1 MRFDGADPAT
11 HHLAHGRSP
20 DLRKVRYEGRQP
32 PGAITHLFYMAT
44 KAKTKAKT
52 KTKRRRWLTLK
63 DALRNVRKEHPGLS
77 LDLQRRI
84 AQRNVTLDE
93 LASHVERYREEHA
106 T

>member
-1 MRFDGADPAT
+1 V
-11 HHLAHGRSP
+11 SC
-20 DLRKVRYEGRQP
+20 
-32 PGAITHLFYMAT
+32 THLFYMAT

-52 KTKRRRWLTLK
+52 KTRRRRWLALK

-77 LDLQRRI
+77 LDLQRRM
-84 AQRNVTLDE
+84 AQRMVTLDE